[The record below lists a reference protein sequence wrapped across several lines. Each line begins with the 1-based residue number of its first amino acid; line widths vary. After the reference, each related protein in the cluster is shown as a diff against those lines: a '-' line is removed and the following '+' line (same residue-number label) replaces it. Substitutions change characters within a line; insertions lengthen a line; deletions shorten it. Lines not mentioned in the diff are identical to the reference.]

1 VEGRIQVRAFN
12 DHTLIQPF
20 QIQFV
25 STKSLIQKFAIFLF
39 RRCWC
44 LWEDLRGPLQAF
56 ECISAAGVAFR
67 KSLTYDDKL
76 SADTYRGHDVGDFV
90 VGEIVAGPA
99 AEVGSA
105 ASESPEDA
113 TNLLWYRLV
122 TDSHVRVRR
131 RASLETEQVGTVSP
145 GSFPGNLVPVR
156 MVEGNWLKL
165 APQAYA
171 TLQDSES
178 FEEHDPTADGW
189 CIMVSAR
196 DSSDILFEEASHP
209 LGHPDRTGA
218 WLALTLPPHGPLY
231 LPLSRKDG
239 ACMFELSA
247 EGTGSIG
254 NDKWD
259 ASTVIGKEHAG
270 EWRSEDRK
278 QWCSKASS
286 PEGLVC
292 NHGDDI
298 VRSPHWS
305 CCGSTSETDTV
316 CSYAPLSEGDAV
328 IRGPDWKWDDQDGGP
343 GGRGVVT
350 EGESDGC
357 VRVQWDKSGSTNEY
371 RMGAEGG
378 KRDLIFVPPP
388 RPGEPRCGTGEHP
401 LTTYVTPQ
409 LGIGCDIC
417 HNGIDEGTRA
427 HGCRACNYDLCV
439 GCFESSITASDVS
452 GDVSDAQVRL
462 TLSSNV
468 PESTLP
474 VPAAEPSHKQVTLME
489 AKERAL
495 KLPQLS
501 EEYAFIEENTPLV
514 FQQVCILLM
523 HT

>member
-1 VEGRIQVRAFN
+1 M
-12 DHTLIQPF
+12 
-20 QIQFV
+20 
-25 STKSLIQKFAIFLF
+25 
-39 RRCWC
+39 
-44 LWEDLRGPLQAF
+44 
-56 ECISAAGVAFR
+56 SAVGVAFR
-67 KSLTYDDKL
+67 KSIAWDDRL
-76 SADTYRGHDVGDFV
+76 SADTCRGPDMGDFV

-99 AEVGSA
+99 AEEGSA
-105 ASESPEDA
+105 EDA

-122 TDSHVRVRR
+122 TDSHVKVRQG
-131 RASLETEQVGTVSP
+131 ASLETKQVGTVSP

-178 FEEHDPTADGW
+178 FEEHDSIADGW

-239 ACMFELSA
+239 ALMFKISA
-247 EGTGSIG
+247 EGTDSIG
-254 NDKWD
+254 SDKWD
-259 ASTVIGKEHAG
+259 MSTVIGKDKEHAG
-270 EWRSEDRK
+270 EWRSQDRK
-278 QWCSKASS
+278 QWCSKASD

-292 NHGDDI
+292 KHGDD
-298 VRSPHWS
+298 VVPSPHWS

-357 VRVQWDKSGSTNEY
+357 VRVQWIKSGRSNTY

-378 KRDLIFVPPP
+378 KRDLIYVPPP

-401 LTTYVTPQ
+401 LTTYVIPRS
-409 LGIGCDIC
+409 GFGCDMC
-417 HNGIDEGTRA
+417 GTSIDEGTRA
-427 HGCRACNYDLCV
+427 HGCRACDYDLCV
-439 GCFESSITASDVS
+439 GCFQSSTTGIRSSLAVASLAVS
-452 GDVSDAQVRL
+452 
-462 TLSSNV
+462 
-468 PESTLP
+468 
-474 VPAAEPSHKQVTLME
+474 AAEPFAHQVARME
-489 AKERAL
+489 ATERAL

-501 EEYAFIEENTPLV
+501 EDFAFIEENTPLV
-514 FQQVCILLM
+514 FQQVCILSLRM
-523 HT
+523 